1 LPGNNAKNKSFFFL
15 QTVYEYFT
23 GKAIKT
29 LMHGFIVDIDE
40 RKNYRRSIFF
50 KVILPADSSWS
61 GLLSLLQSLKIKIF
75 TKYQPQ
81 NVYGS
86 EENRMFITFI
96 SKNSLYFWL

>member
-1 LPGNNAKNKSFFFL
+1 MTALWHAKPNI
-15 QTVYEYFT
+15 YH
-23 GKAIKT
+23 
-29 LMHGFIVDIDE
+29 LMTTII
-40 RKNYRRSIFF
+40 

-61 GLLSLLQSLKIKIF
+61 GLFVIVAEFKIF

-86 EENRMFITFI
+86 EENRMFITYI